1 MNGHLSLA
9 EISVFLDGET
19 ELDGK
24 GKEHLSSCPR
34 CSALLEEQRKLRRMA
49 RAVRPDVPSDRM
61 WQSIKDGL
69 DREPAPR
76 PRLWGFL
83 FRRPRWLVAGTAGT
97 VAVAVLVMVVSRQV
111 VEAPGI
117 SPAEMAK
124 PGPVVQE
131 KAVRKADGEENRKAE
146 REAAREDTLASA
158 PATPKVVAPARKKA
172 AAAGPSEENAA
183 PSGKAAEADRYASNA
198 AEVAAAPAAPAAVPR
213 AKARLRSAAIAGAAP
228 RASFKGKRFLLEA
241 DSLDSSREGVVRA
254 TGRVIVRPA
263 GPGLSCFAVVD
274 GLSRTL
280 TGTQEAVA
288 ADILEP
294 GERLILRT
302 RE

>member
-1 MNGHLSLA
+1 MNGHLSPA
-9 EISVFLDGET
+9 EISGFVDGET

-24 GKEHLSSCPR
+24 GKEHLSSCSR

-49 RAVRPDVPSDRM
+49 RATKPEVPTDRM
-61 WQSIKDGL
+61 WRAIQDGL
-69 DREPAPR
+69 KREPAPR
-76 PRLWGFL
+76 PGLWAFL

-111 VEAPGI
+111 VEAPGT

-131 KAVRKADGEENRKAE
+131 KAVRKADGEENRKVE
-146 REAAREDTLASA
+146 REVAREDTLASA
-158 PATPKVVAPARKKA
+158 PATPKVVAPAPKKA
-172 AAAGPSEENAA
+172 TAAGLSEENAA
-183 PSGKAAEADRYASNA
+183 LSGKAEEGGRYAPVA
-198 AEVAAAPAAPAAVPR
+198 AEIAAAPAAAPR

-241 DSLDSSREGVVRA
+241 DNLDSSMEGVVKA

>member
-1 MNGHLSLA
+1 MNGHLSPA
-9 EISVFLDGET
+9 EISGFVDGET

-24 GKEHLSSCPR
+24 GKEHLSSCSR

-49 RAVRPDVPSDRM
+49 RAAKPEVPTGRM
-61 WQSIKDGL
+61 WAVIKDGIS
-69 DREPAPR
+69 REPAR
-76 PRLWGFL
+76 PFWSFLWARPGRLA
-83 FRRPRWLVAGTAGT
+83 AGTLGT
-97 VAVAVLVMVVSRQV
+97 VAVAALVLIVSRQV

-131 KAVRKADGEENRKAE
+131 KAVRKADGEENRKVE

-158 PATPKVVAPARKKA
+158 PATPKVVAPAPKKA

-183 PSGKAAEADRYASNA
+183 PSGKAEEGGRYAPVA
-198 AEVAAAPAAPAAVPR
+198 AEIAAAPAAAPR
-213 AKARLRSAAIAGAAP
+213 AKARLQSAAIAGAVP
-228 RASFKGKRFLLEA
+228 RVSFKGKRFLLEA
-241 DSLDSSREGVVRA
+241 DNLDSSVEGVVRA

-288 ADILEP
+288 ADIFEP

-302 RE
+302 RQ